1 MTQRRV
7 PGTSPSAGRARHRIG
22 NAAPEAV
29 PVVLIVPVAAMVC
42 VFFCPARCAAV
53 EEPPTTAVPAG
64 SQISLSQVWPKIG
77 QAPQSDIA
85 TIEFLVCPD
94 QAAIERPRSFI
105 MTLSNTGGRD
115 TAGLSLTLNQAAVVA
130 NVFGTRLKSKPLKAN
145 QWVHVALTVNSK
157 TVNKRARLWIDG
169 QLVGETLV
177 LEYWPRSFP
186 VARMLSDKWNQ
197 GRVFSGRLGD
207 VRISKTI
214 RYTRAFVPPLSLPE
228 DADSTMRLDGR
239 RLPLE

>member
-1 MTQRRV
+1 MMVQRRLSRGFLSAV
-7 PGTSPSAGRARHRIG
+7 TGPRRIMNTAAAAIPGMWIVFVITIACPLIP
-22 NAAPEAV
+22 AA
-29 PVVLIVPVAAMVC
+29 AA
-42 VFFCPARCAAV
+42 
-53 EEPPTTAVPAG
+53 EEPAATAVPAG
-64 SQISLSQVWPKIG
+64 AQISLLKLWPEIG
-77 QAPQSDIA
+77 QAPQSEIA

-105 MTLSNTGGRD
+105 MTLSSPGGRD
-115 TAGLSLTLNQAAVVA
+115 RDGLSLTLNQAAVVA
-130 NVFGTRLKSKPLKAN
+130 NVFGTRLKSKPLDPD

-169 QLVGETLV
+169 QLAGESLV

-197 GRVFSGRLGD
+197 GRIFTGRLGD

-214 RYTRAFVPPLSLPE
+214 RYTRAFAPPLSLPA
-228 DADSTMRLDGR
+228 DDDSTLRLDGR